1 MPTPAGLPRPTPTA
15 SWINA
20 RIRELMEQPRSELRT
35 TEYRRLLTLWAR
47 TNEGVPGRQGPEFVT
62 AA

>member
-15 SWINA
+15 PLINA
-20 RIRELMEQPRSELRT
+20 RIRELMEQPRSEWRT

-47 TNEGVPGRQGPEFVT
+47 TSEGVPGRQGPEFVT